1 MFSSIYCLFY
11 HSVACSSVLSD
22 VCLQSFYLLYFLTF
36 INSRYCLFY
45 LAFCRS
51 SCYSFIPCLFFN
63 YLVCSFSL
71 SSILSI
77 VLSFYLS
84 VCLFQI
90 YFIKPF
96 KLFSC
101 FPNLSFILHL
111 SNSQVLHFLVV
122 VLPLWIKWPM
132 HFNYTLILRSHTRP
146 EGPFSAGSFSE
157 ATLQPKNRPEFSQS
171 SSVC

>member
-1 MFSSIYCLFY
+1 MFVYS
-11 HSVACSSVLSD
+11 LSMY
-22 VCLQSFYLLYFLTF
+22 FYFLTF

-45 LAFCRS
+45 IAFCL
-51 SCYSFIPCLFFN
+51 SFFLLFVHCMSIFLLVHLF
-63 YLVCSFSL
+63 LVCSFSL
-71 SSILSI
+71 SSVLSI
-77 VLSFYLS
+77 VRSFYLS

-146 EGPFSAGSFSE
+146 EVPFSAGSFSE

-171 SSVC
+171 SSVCWRLYT